1 MTSYTE
7 DEEEEDAYN
16 LRRRGLQLA
25 TSIDCIRIDKKLLTE
40 FNGQSL
46 IIIDMPARG
55 GAPIGAGGHDPPL
68 FEAKGDGGH
77 NLGIIH

>member
-16 LRRRGLQLA
+16 LRRRGLQFA
-25 TSIDCIRIDKKLLTE
+25 TSTDCIRIDKKLTE

-46 IIIDMPARG
+46 IIVVMPAT
-55 GAPIGAGGHDPPL
+55 L
-68 FEAKGDGGH
+68 
-77 NLGIIH
+77 NQTS